1 MYHLV
6 KPAAVNNYYVA
17 GYRLKLN
24 HVCRELYEIFGPDN
38 PIDELLSLSRGE
50 MSDTARLVGP
60 DIHLPNI
67 THLLVDAMPLL
78 ELHGVPLVDG
88 MPLVDVMV
96 RMSSLFQAF
105 L

>member
-6 KPAAVNNYYVA
+6 EPAAVKNYYVA

-67 THLLVDAMPLL
+67 THSLVDAMPLPDATL
-78 ELHGVPLVDG
+78 LPELD
-88 MPLVDVMV
+88 
-96 RMSSLFQAF
+96 
-105 L
+105 